1 MEFVEPIRDTKQI
14 DAMKQ
19 ALKRHSERDYIM
31 FMIGINAGLR
41 VSDILQLKVRNVRG
55 THIRIREQKT
65 QKYKNIAINS
75 ALKKA
80 LEPFIKNKK
89 NDAYL
94 IKSRQGDNKAI
105 SRQQAYVI
113 LRRAAEEC
121 SIENVG
127 THTMRKTF
135 GYQMYQ
141 KTKDVAALQKIMN
154 HDNPMVTLRYLGIE
168 QDYMDDLV
176 NDNNL

>member
-1 MEFVEPIRDTKQI
+1 MEFVEPIRDRRDI
-14 DAMKQ
+14 ER
-19 ALKRHSERDYIM
+19 LKKTLLDKSERDYIM
-31 FMIGINAGLR
+31 FMVGINAGLR

-55 THIRIREQKT
+55 SHIKIREQKT
-65 QKYKNIAINS
+65 QKYKNIAINP

-80 LEPFIKNKK
+80 LEPFIRNRR
-89 NDAYL
+89 NDEYL
-94 IKSRQGDNKAI
+94 IRSRQGDNRPI
-105 SRQQAYVI
+105 SRQRAYSI
-113 LRRAAEEC
+113 LRDAADAC
-121 SIENVG
+121 GLDSVG

-141 KTKDVAALQKIMN
+141 KTKDIAALQKIMN